1 MQEVVR
7 CDVDRAHDRVRGP
20 LVADVEHVH
29 AARRLL
35 EVAEEHALA
44 GQRVGEDR
52 AVDPA
57 VQDGENRVPASV
69 GEQPVDSR
77 EHAIE
82 ELADRLAAE
91 EALVERDDAPECVD
105 ELLFELLGR
114 DPGEALAA

>member
-7 CDVDRAHDRVRGP
+7 RDVDRTHDRVGGP
-20 LVADVEHVH
+20 DVADVEHVH

-44 GQRVGEDR
+44 GQRMGQDR
-52 AVDPA
+52 AVDSA
-57 VQDGENRVPASV
+57 VEDGENRVPAVV

-82 ELADRLAAE
+82 ELADRLPAE
-91 EALVERDDAPECVD
+91 EALVERNDAAERVD
-105 ELLFELLGR
+105 ELLLQLFGR
-114 DPGEALAA
+114 DP